1 MVLLQHRRTRLED
14 GMQVLFAGT
23 LIASDSSTV
32 TSKVFTVRDTT
43 STTFQLY
50 DGTDTYALG
59 STTISGNVQHTVC
72 VVSDVQGVFS
82 AAKH

>member
-1 MVLLQHRRTRLED
+1 
-14 GMQVLFAGT
+14 MQVLFSGT

-72 VVSDVQGVFS
+72 VVSDVQG
-82 AAKH
+82 ARPGA